1 MPSPKTFRRELDG
14 KHGAVLHPLESA
26 SFTPASRRSAG
37 SIDGLFGAR
46 ADLGDCEKTDCA
58 SAFRSLFCI

>member
-26 SFTPASRRSAG
+26 SFTQQADDPPAQLMVSSVPE
-37 SIDGLFGAR
+37 